1 METHF
6 KKSELEENPDLVET
20 VTEES
25 NVKFWVVD
33 YVGNLKRPEDGNVTL
48 QMIVDVFADE
58 FPELLV
64 AVAEENFVRG
74 YEQGLDDAHNGFS
87 FEVEKSKLNEEY
99 DGSD

>member
-33 YVGNLKRPEDGNVTL
+33 YVGNLTRPEDGNVTL
-48 QMIVDVFADE
+48 KMIVDVFADE
-58 FPELLV
+58 FPELLM

-74 YEQGLDDAHNGFS
+74 YEQGLTDAHEGFS
-87 FEVEKSKLNEEY
+87 FEVENINPDDAY